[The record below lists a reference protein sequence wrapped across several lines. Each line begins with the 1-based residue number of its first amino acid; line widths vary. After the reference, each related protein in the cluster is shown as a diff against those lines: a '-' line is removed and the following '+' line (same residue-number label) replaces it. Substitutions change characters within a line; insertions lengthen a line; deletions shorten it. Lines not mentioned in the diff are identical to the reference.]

1 MFLNLRY
8 KGTEFYE
15 HMGPPVSE
23 CFDSSY
29 KSGRTIWRKCDLKV
43 AREFLR
49 TIVFSSF
56 RNDIN
61 CKYPSLGNDIIN
73 KYS

>member
-1 MFLNLRY
+1 MFLNLRC

-49 TIVFSSF
+49 IIVFF
-56 RNDIN
+56 VI
-61 CKYPSLGNDIIN
+61 PQ
-73 KYS
+73 